1 MLTVVGSS
9 FLSTVLDT
17 AITAATNDTD
27 WQIQQLAFPQ
37 GQRCNGTYTPT
48 IEALLPR
55 AEEEEAH
62 YPGRFFVNLIS
73 HIEYYLSRGV
83 DITVVVVMR
92 DSSISINEKLRDDCP
107 KLEIVK
113 KEEKIK
119 LAIIKE
125 VYTQYGKHGSKIK
138 TGEKERVIIVSYEGL
153 MELKDV
159 YLFDIYHQLG
169 IISNHTPAYYE
180 DANAK
185 YVADPKVKTAFRGG
199 RDTHRKKAEPLGF
212 LPGTF

>member
-1 MLTVVGSS
+1 MTNREEFRIETGTITSVS
-9 FLSTVLDT
+9 VLPAT
-17 AITAATNDTD
+17 AEGAN
-27 WQIQQLAFPQ
+27 
-37 GQRCNGTYTPT
+37 
-48 IEALLPR
+48 
-55 AEEEEAH
+55 
-62 YPGRFFVNLIS
+62 YPARFFVNLIS

-92 DSSISINEKLRDDCP
+92 DSSISMNDKLRVDCP
-107 KLEIVK
+107 KLDIAK
-113 KEEKIK
+113 KEEETK

-125 VYTQYGKHGSKIK
+125 VYTKYGKHGTK
-138 TGEKERVIIVSYEGL
+138 TLKNDEKERVIIVSYEGL

-169 IISNHTPAYYE
+169 IVSNHTPAYYE
-180 DANAK
+180 DSNAK
-185 YVADPKVKTAFRGG
+185 YVADPEVKTAFRGG